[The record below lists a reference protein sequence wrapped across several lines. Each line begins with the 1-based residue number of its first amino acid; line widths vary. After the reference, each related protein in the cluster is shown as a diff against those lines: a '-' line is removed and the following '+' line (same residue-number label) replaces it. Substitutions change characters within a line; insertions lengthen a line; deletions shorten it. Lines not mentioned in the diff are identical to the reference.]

1 MILALPL
8 GALEKKPVEKID
20 LDQLIEE
27 TLLDVSRSKD
37 HIAFV
42 WYIPNEYWNAVI
54 SQNPEMNQ
62 IEKVQARLT
71 MNTLSVVAV
80 IQGDVSPVGPVR
92 YYERVYLQETAK
104 FHRVDAE
111 GKKHELFP
119 YKTIAGDVKNLL
131 DSIAPALGASVGAL
145 GDNLQFFVFND
156 LADDGK
162 RSLDPYQPGG
172 LQVDLKRKNNQP
184 LQAKIEFPLNSL
196 YVPRRCPNG
205 KPAHVSWKF
214 CPWTGAKLPE

>member
-62 IEKVQARLT
+62 IEKVQAGLT

-80 IQGDVSPVGPVR
+80 IQGDVSPGRAGP
-92 YYERVYLQETAK
+92 
-104 FHRVDAE
+104 
-111 GKKHELFP
+111 
-119 YKTIAGDVKNLL
+119 LL
-131 DSIAPALGASVGAL
+131 
-145 GDNLQFFVFND
+145 
-156 LADDGK
+156 
-162 RSLDPYQPGG
+162 
-172 LQVDLKRKNNQP
+172 
-184 LQAKIEFPLNSL
+184 
-196 YVPRRCPNG
+196 
-205 KPAHVSWKF
+205 
-214 CPWTGAKLPE
+214 

>member
-145 GDNLQFFVFND
+145 GDNLQFFVTPVLTNF
-156 LADDGK
+156 
-162 RSLDPYQPGG
+162 
-172 LQVDLKRKNNQP
+172 
-184 LQAKIEFPLNSL
+184 
-196 YVPRRCPNG
+196 
-205 KPAHVSWKF
+205 
-214 CPWTGAKLPE
+214 

>member
-80 IQGDVSPVGPVR
+80 IQGDVSPVGP
-92 YYERVYLQETAK
+92 
-104 FHRVDAE
+104 
-111 GKKHELFP
+111 GP
-119 YKTIAGDVKNLL
+119 LL
-131 DSIAPALGASVGAL
+131 
-145 GDNLQFFVFND
+145 
-156 LADDGK
+156 
-162 RSLDPYQPGG
+162 
-172 LQVDLKRKNNQP
+172 
-184 LQAKIEFPLNSL
+184 
-196 YVPRRCPNG
+196 
-205 KPAHVSWKF
+205 
-214 CPWTGAKLPE
+214 